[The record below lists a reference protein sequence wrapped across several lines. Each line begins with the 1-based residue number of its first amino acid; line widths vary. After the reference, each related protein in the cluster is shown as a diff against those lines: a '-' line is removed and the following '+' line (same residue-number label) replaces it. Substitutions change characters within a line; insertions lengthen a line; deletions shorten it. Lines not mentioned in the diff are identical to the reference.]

1 MHEVVDLLVGLL
13 MASFLLSLTVF
24 LVVLTA
30 RFVWSFIKD
39 LRD

>member
-30 RFVWSFIKD
+30 GFVWSFIKD